1 MSTFREWYQTLDDVW
16 PADNPVEWTGASFIW
31 HTVTVEG
38 SSAVRNVPAA
48 YVRAANE
55 ASLYNSDCSVKDTK
69 EKTDGRNSQKN
80 DN

>member
-1 MSTFREWYQTLDDVW
+1 M
-16 PADNPVEWTGASFIW
+16 
-31 HTVTVEG
+31 TVEG
-38 SSAVRNVPAA
+38 SSAVRNVPAGF
-48 YVRAANE
+48 VRAANE